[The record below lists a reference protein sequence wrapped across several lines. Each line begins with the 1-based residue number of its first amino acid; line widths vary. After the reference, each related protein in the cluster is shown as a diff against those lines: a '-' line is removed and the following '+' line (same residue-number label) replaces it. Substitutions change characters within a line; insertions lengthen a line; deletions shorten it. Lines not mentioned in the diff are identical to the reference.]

1 MWRHKYH
8 EDWGVALRCYMNDCQ
23 SLLVDCVNICPMLLQ
38 KHGKLDVA
46 PEDCIVHTS
55 EPLIVLTV
63 QPGPFPLC
71 CVTLRFSQRVF
82 IVLFEKVLKG
92 FVVVIVGSYVQDS
105 GILVVED
112 GVDAFDVG
120 AE

>member
-1 MWRHKYH
+1 
-8 EDWGVALRCYMNDCQ
+8 MNDRQ
-23 SLLVDCVNICPMLLQ
+23 ALLVDCVYIRSMLLQ

-46 PEDCIVHTS
+46 PEDCIVDTS
-55 EPLIVLTV
+55 EALIVLTV
-63 QPGPFPLC
+63 QPSPFPLC
-71 CVTLRFSQRVF
+71 CVTLRLPERVF
-82 IVLFEKVLKG
+82 IVFFEKILEG